1 MRKGIQ
7 LGGVCASNLLMTQRG
22 IEEQGYTENADPS
35 GNENILEI
43 MQYGVFVLHVC
54 PLHVLQISPSPTI
67 ETKAT

>member
-1 MRKGIQ
+1 
-7 LGGVCASNLLMTQRG
+7 MTQRG

-54 PLHVLQISPSPTI
+54 PLHVLQISPFPTI
-67 ETKAT
+67 EP